1 VAEAGGR
8 VNAERITIGTVWL
21 DGKFRAVDETWRRL
35 VQVGDVDSRYVYG
48 VGWIQ
53 QQVHGV
59 WQDTPQ
65 TSRKTRVLRD
75 AFLRQY
81 SPLEGP

>member
-1 VAEAGGR
+1 VVSTVTEHL
-8 VNAERITIGTVWL
+8 IGIGVVWL
-21 DGKFRAVDETWRRL
+21 DGKFPAVDETWRRL
-35 VQVGDVDSRYVYG
+35 VQVGEVDPRYVYG
-48 VGWIQ
+48 VGWVQ
-53 QQVHGV
+53 QHVDGH

-75 AFLRQY
+75 AFLRRY